1 MAANY
6 DYGKSSGVKEFLVFN
21 EPYLYYLTTSEL
33 IDVKGKTLLELFKA
47 DADKI
52 PTAYNKAKKAKLKRY
67 RSYNS
72 CMVRKDFLLKLI

>member
-21 EPYLYYLTTSEL
+21 EPYLSTSEL